1 MLFSSPQYPLF
12 LAAVFLLY
20 GLARAGRWPHAVA
33 RVALMT
39 LLGDLIYLL
48 LCRDTTRLWDPIG
61 GLFYPL
67 ITGDR
72 GGGLDLASLADY
84 LGSAVSFDPSE
95 LARALVPTTY
105 VSVGDVLPAWWQL
118 VIGAPVLL
126 GAIALGVRIG
136 GHLEGARL
144 RRGLAAATV
153 VAIAVTG
160 AAVLIAWQLGRVD
173 ELSAALARGGH
184 LSSFEQLATALA
196 HRGEVTY
203 LDQMSAALSRG
214 GHLVYLVVLGVALGA
229 ASTDAGR
236 AVGRVLI
243 LFLVSVVFYHAW
255 AAAQPGAY
263 KYLLALLGFTIV
275 LDFYLAR
282 WIEDSDD
289 PRRRKLLLIVS
300 LVSNL
305 GILALFKY
313 ADFFTQD
320 ILHLPVDPLH
330 LILPAGISFHTF
342 QSLSYT
348 IDVYRKEIRATR
360 SVIELAT
367 FVLFFP
373 QLVAGPIVRAV
384 DLLPQLGALPAYDH
398 DRAADGLYR
407 ILLGLFKKIAIADF
421 LAVALADRVFEH
433 PELYS
438 SVEVAAGIYA
448 YAFQIYLDF
457 SAYSDIAI
465 GSAQLLGF
473 HLPENFRTPYRS
485 GSLQEFWRRWHM
497 SLSTWLRDYLYI
509 PLGGSRGGGWLTYRN
524 LILTMLLGGM
534 WHGASWNFV
543 VWGLLHGG
551 GLAVTRVYQ
560 RRVEQRPAD
569 ARRLLAWCAA
579 VAVGGVSFH
588 LLVARWFTSPWA
600 DLILAWAYLVPL
612 WAAVTA
618 WLASGDA
625 PTMSGRPRPTA
636 ALALRVLA
644 GGAVLGLLVALH
656 QGASGWWLPLA
667 LVVGAATWAADV
679 VSVGPSQDDVRRW
692 GWWAARRALA
702 VVMVFHYVCLA
713 WVFFRA
719 RDFGNALAVLE
730 RLGAGEWDTPNLIP
744 AIQLALIVA
753 LIAHFFAPRTFAWLR
768 ARFVAAPPLTQGL
781 ILAACAL
788 VLRELSNPTVVPF
801 IYFQF

>member
-20 GLARAGRWPHAVA
+20 GLARAGRWPATLA
-33 RVALMT
+33 RLALMT
-39 LLGDLIYLL
+39 LIGDLIYLL

-67 ITGDR
+67 VTGNR

-84 LGSAVSFDPSE
+84 LGNVVDVVDAHE
-95 LARALVPTTY
+95 LARALVPAPF
-105 VSVGDVLPAWWQL
+105 VSLGDVLPVWWHFL
-118 VIGAPVLL
+118 IGAPVLV
-126 GAIALGVRIG
+126 GAIALGVRAG
-136 GHLEGARL
+136 GDLEDERL
-144 RRGLAAATV
+144 RRGLAAV
-153 VAIAVTG
+153 LLGVIVAIG
-160 AAVLIAWQLGRVD
+160 GMVLIAAQTGDLD
-173 ELSAALARGGH
+173 AISATLARGGH
-184 LSSFEQLATALA
+184 LLYLA
-196 HRGEVTY
+196 
-203 LDQMSAALSRG
+203 
-214 GHLVYLVVLGVALGA
+214 VLGVALGA
-229 ASTDAGR
+229 ASTPSGR
-236 AVGRVLI
+236 KVGRVLI

-263 KYLLALLGFTIV
+263 KYLLALLGFTII
-275 LDFYLAR
+275 LDYYLAR

-289 PRRRKLLLIVS
+289 PWFRKLLLVVS

-305 GILALFKY
+305 GILVLFKY
-313 ADFFTQD
+313 ADFFGMHVFE
-320 ILHLPVDPLH
+320 LWSHPLA

-348 IDVYRKEIRATR
+348 IDVYRREIRATR

-373 QLVAGPIVRAV
+373 QLVAGPIVRAA
-384 DLLPQLGALPAYDH
+384 DLLPQLDQLPGFDH
-398 DRAADGLYR
+398 ARAADGLHR
-407 ILLGLFKKIAIADF
+407 ILVGLFKKIALADF
-421 LAVALADRVFEH
+421 LGVALADRVFKN

-438 SVEVAAGIYA
+438 SVEVMAGVYA

-473 HLPENFRTPYRS
+473 NLPENFRTPYRS
-485 GSLQEFWRRWHM
+485 ASLQEFWRRWHM

-524 LILTMLLGGM
+524 LILTMLLGGL
-534 WHGASWNFV
+534 WHGANWTFI

-560 RRVEQRPAD
+560 RRVEGDPAG
-569 ARRLLAWCAA
+569 ARRILAWCAA
-579 VAVGGVSFH
+579 VAVGGAAIH
-588 LLVARWFTSPWA
+588 LLIAGAFTSAWA

-612 WAAVTA
+612 WAALTA
-618 WLASGDA
+618 WLASGEA
-625 PTMSGRPRPTA
+625 PVIVGRPQARA
-636 ALALRVLA
+636 ALGWRILA
-644 GGAVLGLLVALH
+644 GLAVVALLVALH
-656 QGASGWWLPLA
+656 QGASGWWVPLVI
-667 LVVGAATWAADV
+667 VVGLATWAADV
-679 VSVGPSQDDVRRW
+679 ISVGPGAADVRRW
-692 GWWAARRALA
+692 AGWAVRRALA

-719 RDFGNALAVLE
+719 RDFDNALAVLR
-730 RLGAGEWDTPNLIP
+730 RLGAGEWDAPNLIP
-744 AIQLALIVA
+744 AIQLALVAA
-753 LIAHFFAPRTFAWLR
+753 LIAHFFAPRTFAWMR
-768 ARFVAAPPLTQGL
+768 ERFVTAPPWAQGL
-781 ILAACAL
+781 VLAACAL